1 MRLTETDLNM
11 VCNRLS
17 IKTAHKYA
25 IINKKDN
32 NWYWTLDIKNKENWK
47 IDTLATYLTTREAF
61 EYLRAFY
68 RGIDFYLSN
77 Q

>member
-17 IKTAHKYA
+17 IKTEHKYT

-32 NWYWTLDIKNKENWK
+32 SWYWTLDIKNKENWK
-47 IDTLATYLTTREAF
+47 IEPIATYLTTREAVDF
-61 EYLRAFY
+61 LRAFY
-68 RGIDFYLSN
+68 RGMDFYLSN